1 MVFHA
6 VRLRWAISKGGVN
19 VIKITSDK
27 GTFGP
32 YQTVETL
39 ADRYRVNGSAELPFV
54 VIGESQIGEWTQA
67 DSEALQAA
75 QAAAQAAEIAAQ
87 SDGSENL

>member
-1 MVFHA
+1 MVILSN
-6 VRLRWAISKGGVN
+6 RLDSTYSKGGVDMMK
-19 VIKITSDK
+19 VTSEK

-32 YQTVETL
+32 FHTVETL
-39 ADRYRVNGSAELPFV
+39 EDRYRVNGGADLPFV
-54 VIGESQIGEWTQA
+54 VIGPAEIGEWTQA

-75 QAAAQAAEIAAQ
+75 QLAAQAAEIAAQ

>member
-1 MVFHA
+1 M
-6 VRLRWAISKGGVN
+6 
-19 VIKITSDK
+19 IKITSNK

-39 ADRYRVNGSAELPFV
+39 ADRYRVNGAAELPFV
-54 VIGESQIGEWTQA
+54 VIGESEIGEWTQA
-67 DSEALQAA
+67 DSDALQAA

-87 SDGSENL
+87 SDGSTNL